1 MLNLSRRG
9 LFCQEQMP
17 HQSLKGVNL
26 LEEMEKLYV
35 VVGKTGSRFFGGGP
49 PAKWVIHGGPHRGTR
64 PKRSKLKFFYRVQQQ
79 FAKSLSRLLS
89 QSAAIKIP
97 DREGTIPSP
106 RALSE
111 ANTFFRQVLMFFQS
125 VRALT

>member
-9 LFCQEQMP
+9 QFCQEQSP
-17 HQSLKGVNL
+17 HQSLRSVNL

-64 PKRSKLKFFYRVQQQ
+64 PKGQRDAAFVKLNPMW
-79 FAKSLSRLLS
+79 S
-89 QSAAIKIP
+89 
-97 DREGTIPSP
+97 D
-106 RALSE
+106 
-111 ANTFFRQVLMFFQS
+111 TFFKQQSDIHSGDTSKVSFF
-125 VRALT
+125 